1 MLSRLDLRSIN
12 KLSNFYKK
20 LNIGEVI
27 SISFLCIIIPFL
39 LTNYTL
45 DPVLH
50 PRFLAWSIFLLVSV
64 IILISNR
71 SPSLNDA
78 IVIKKYHL
86 LLVAFV
92 VFSFISIIK
101 AVNISEAIFDFMKNF
116 CFLLSFLI
124 FFNLFRKNDRFFE
137 HVSVGMTVSGLIT
150 GGIVFFMIMKSLITD
165 YDLQKTYEIFGF
177 MGHKNQLSLALF
189 LFIPFSV
196 KLVFTRSI
204 VAKVLGLVTTI
215 LLFAS
220 IIILHTRSV
229 VIGLTASLI
238 FVFILS
244 VVYLFKK
251 KKFSLNPS
259 ILLLVV
265 LIISILFSVEWFTP
279 YNFSSAFIDRFK
291 TSFDVHDNIR
301 IKIWGE
307 SLELF
312 SGNVFLG
319 TGGGN
324 WKLTLPSVGI
334 TSLPSSSFSSTF
346 FQRPHNDPIWILC
359 ENGLIGFFLF
369 YGFIGFIFF
378 SLLKTFLKQNEFSRR
393 NNVLLML
400 FVLTGYFVAS
410 LFTFPKE
417 RIFHQVLLS
426 FFLAYSCYI
435 TTGTGKFNGALKIA
449 GKPVF
454 TVLTLT
460 LLTVSV
466 VFAGYRV
473 RGEHY
478 TKRAL
483 YYRDGNQWQQVIKEI
498 NKGYSPFYTV
508 DQTAIPLK
516 FYSGVAKYS
525 LKDYSAAIND
535 FIRAKEHSPYNVHVL
550 NNLGS
555 TYFNTKKYSEAI
567 QSYKELLTYYPSFS
581 EAAANLAVAYIQNGK
596 LDEAIELLQHDT
608 IGADRKNEIINYLKS
623 IGVALSTG

>member
-1 MLSRLDLRSIN
+1 MCSELDLRSIN
-12 KLSNFYKK
+12 KLINFYTK

-27 SISFLCIIIPFL
+27 NISFLCIIIPFL
-39 LTNYTL
+39 FTNYTL

-50 PRFLAWSIFLLVSV
+50 PRFLAWSIFLLVSII

-71 SPSLNDA
+71 SFSINDA

-86 LLVAFV
+86 LFVAFV

-101 AVNISEAIFDFMKNF
+101 AVNISEAIFDFLKNF
-116 CFLLSFLI
+116 CFLLSFLM

-137 HVSVGMTVSGLIT
+137 HVSVGMTISGLIT
-150 GGIVFFMIMKSLITD
+150 GGIVFFMILKSLITD

-204 VAKVLGLVTTI
+204 IAKVLGLVTTN
-215 LLFAS
+215 LLLAS

-238 FVFILS
+238 FVFIIS

-279 YNFSSAFIDRFK
+279 YNFSSVFIDRFK

-301 IKIWGE
+301 IKIWEE
-307 SLELF
+307 SLGLF

-319 TGGGN
+319 VGGGN
-324 WKLTLPSVGI
+324 WKLTLPSVGT

-346 FQRPHNDPIWILC
+346 FQRPHNDPIWVLC
-359 ENGLIGFFLF
+359 ENGLIGFLLF

-378 SLLKTFLKQNEFSRR
+378 SLLKTFFKKNEFSRR

-435 TTGTGKFNGALKIA
+435 TTGTGKFNSALKIA
-449 GKPVF
+449 GKPII
-454 TVLTLT
+454 TVLTLV

-473 RGEHY
+473 QGEHY

-483 YYRDGNQWQQVIKEI
+483 YYRDGKQWQQVIKEI

-535 FIRAKEHSPYNVHVL
+535 FIEAKEHSPYNVHVL

-555 TYFNTKKYSEAI
+555 TYYNTKKYSEAI

-581 EAAANLAVAYIQNGK
+581 EAAANLATAYIKNGEVEKALEVLKTRK
-596 LDEAIELLQHDT
+596 LTAK
-608 IGADRKNEIINYLKS
+608 RKNELINHLKTMG
-623 IGVALSTG
+623 ITL

>member
-1 MLSRLDLRSIN
+1 MKALGSIN
-12 KLSNFYKK
+12 AILSVGF
-20 LNIGEVI
+20 L
-27 SISFLCIIIPFL
+27 SIVLPFL
-39 LTNYTL
+39 FTNYTL
-45 DPVLH
+45 DPLLH

-71 SPSLNDA
+71 SFSLNDS

-101 AVNISEAIFDFMKNF
+101 AVNISEAIFDFLKNF
-116 CFLLSFLI
+116 CFLLSFLM
-124 FFNLFRKNDRFFE
+124 FFNLFRKNDRFFD
-137 HVSVGMTVSGLIT
+137 HVSIGMTVSGLIT
-150 GGIVFFMIMKSLITD
+150 GGIIFFMIMKSLITD
-165 YDLQKTYEIFGF
+165 YDLQMTYEIFGF
-177 MGHKNQLSLALF
+177 LGSKNQLSLALF
-189 LFIPFSV
+189 LFIPFSI
-196 KLVFTRSI
+196 KLVFFRSI
-204 VAKVLGLVTTI
+204 VAKVLGVITTN
-215 LLFAS
+215 LLLAS
-220 IIILHTRSV
+220 IIIIHTKSV
-229 VIGLTASLI
+229 VLALTASLF
-238 FVFILS
+238 FVFIIS
-244 VVYLFKK
+244 VVYLLRKK
-251 KKFSLNPS
+251 QFSLNPS
-259 ILLLVV
+259 MLLLVV
-265 LIISILFSVEWFTP
+265 LIIGILFSVERFTP
-279 YNFSSAFIDRFK
+279 YNFSSTFIDKFK
-291 TSFDVHDNIR
+291 TSFDIYSPSADVR

-307 SLELF
+307 SLGLF

-319 TGGGN
+319 VGGGN
-324 WKLTLPSVGI
+324 WKLTLPSAGI
-334 TSLPSSSFSSTF
+334 TSLPSSSFGSTF
-346 FQRPHNDPIWILC
+346 LQRPHNDPIWILC

-369 YGFIGFIFF
+369 YGFIGFIFY
-378 SLLKTFLKQNEFSRR
+378 SLLKTFFKPNELSRSI
-393 NNVLLML
+393 NVPLML

-435 TTGTGKFNGALKIA
+435 TSSTGKFNDTLKIA
-449 GKPVF
+449 GKPII

-460 LLTVSV
+460 LLSLSV

-473 RGEHY
+473 QGEHY

-483 YYRDGNQWQQVIKEI
+483 YYRDGKQWQQVIKEI

-525 LKDYSAAIND
+525 LKDYSHAIND
-535 FIRAKEHSPYNVHVL
+535 FIEAKEHSPYNVHVL

-567 QSYKELLTYYPSFS
+567 QSYKELLTYYPWFS

>member
-1 MLSRLDLRSIN
+1 MRSIN

-20 LNIGEVI
+20 LSIDEVI

-39 LTNYTL
+39 FTNYTL

-101 AVNISEAIFDFMKNF
+101 AVNISEAIFDFLKNF
-116 CFLLSFLI
+116 CFLFSFLM
-124 FFNLFRKNDRFFE
+124 FFNLFRKNDRFFD
-137 HVSVGMTVSGLIT
+137 HVSIGMTVSGLIT
-150 GGIVFFMIMKSLITD
+150 GGIMFFMIMKSLITD
-165 YDLQKTYEIFGF
+165 YELQMTYEIFGF
-177 MGHKNQLSLALF
+177 LGNKNQLSLALF
-189 LFIPFSV
+189 LFIPFSI

-204 VAKVLGLVTTI
+204 VAKVLGLVTTN
-215 LLFAS
+215 LLLAS

-229 VIGLTASLI
+229 VIGLTASLL
-238 FVFILS
+238 FVFIIS
-244 VVYLFKK
+244 VVYLFKE

-265 LIISILFSVEWFTP
+265 LIIGILFSVEWFTP
-279 YNFSSAFIDRFK
+279 YNFSSTFIDKFK
-291 TSFDVHDNIR
+291 TSFDIHSPSADVR

-307 SLELF
+307 SLGLF

-319 TGGGN
+319 VGGGN
-324 WKLTLPSVGI
+324 WKLTLPSAGI
-334 TSLPSSSFSSTF
+334 TSLPSSSFGSTF
-346 FQRPHNDPIWILC
+346 LQRPHNDPIWILC
-359 ENGLIGFFLF
+359 ENGLIGFLLF
-369 YGFIGFIFF
+369 YGFIGFIFY
-378 SLLKTFLKQNEFSRR
+378 SLLKTFFKPNELSPSI
-393 NNVLLML
+393 NVPLML

-449 GKPVF
+449 GKPVI

-473 RGEHY
+473 QGEHY

-483 YYRDGNQWQQVIKEI
+483 YYRDGKQWQQVIKEI

-525 LKDYSAAIND
+525 LKDYSHAIND
-535 FIRAKEHSPYNVHVL
+535 FIKAKEHSPYNVHVL